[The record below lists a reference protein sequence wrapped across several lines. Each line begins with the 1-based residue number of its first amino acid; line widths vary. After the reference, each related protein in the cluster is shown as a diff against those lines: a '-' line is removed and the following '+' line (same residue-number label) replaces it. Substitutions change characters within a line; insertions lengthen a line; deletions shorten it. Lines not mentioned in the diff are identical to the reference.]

1 MPYFYTPL
9 WNTMNKFGIGK
20 HELCQ
25 QLGLSSSTMAKMTN
39 NQKVSLDVLAKICD
53 FFACGLDDVV
63 VYQSEMDLFMTQLQG
78 KIIESNY
85 TIFAQSFPEYRFQL
99 SDMQMERMYGIDD
112 ALIQSQLRT
121 SEHTAINQHPSHV
134 PIMGTTTFAVQ
145 SSRNLLV
152 LQGSLTVVEL
162 FMEWL
167 LKMINESN

>member
-1 MPYFYTPL
+1 MPYSYTPL

-20 HELCQ
+20 YELCQ
-25 QLGLSSSTMAKMTN
+25 QLRLSSSTMAKMTN

-53 FFACGLDDVV
+53 FFACGLDDIV
-63 VYQSEMDLFMTQLQG
+63 VYQSEMDLFMTHLRG
-78 KIIESNY
+78 KVIESSY
-85 TIFAQSFPEYRFQL
+85 TISARSFPEYRFQL

-152 LQGSLTVVEL
+152 LQGYLSVVEL

-167 LKMINESN
+167 LKMINEND